1 MTQVPNQAIG
11 RMGIEIAPLE
21 ELHGSLTSLIR
32 IIQDVEALLEA
43 LGEELQEIY
52 LEIPIISRDN
62 GSLHDDTAFQ
72 HLKLLLTELK
82 GL

>member
-1 MTQVPNQAIG
+1 LTQVPNQAIG